1 MNIGIMINMTEKDL
15 TINELHSILTDLIE
29 KGQGNSEFRLS
40 LLRYDIDYPYAT
52 IPKRVDPIIGFD
64 DVLFTD
70 NRPATF
76 KKIKKE

>member
-1 MNIGIMINMTEKDL
+1 MEMTEKDL

-29 KGQGNSEFRLS
+29 MGQGNSEFRVS
-40 LLRYDIDYPYAT
+40 LLRYGTEYPYT
-52 IPKRVDPIIGFD
+52 TLPKRVDPIIGFD

-76 KKIKKE
+76 KKIKKD